1 MEGDGV
7 RCPQHGEHEWRLRA
21 VEETVKEIPDIKE
34 RMTSAE
40 ASSKSAHHRLD
51 SQEEQ
56 TRAIVKM
63 GVAVEQ
69 MAKET
74 KETIALLKE
83 HDGRLYDLER
93 VPGEAVLKSI
103 EGLATRIEALEK
115 APGEEALGYARLAK
129 KKVVDLLTAA
139 AVGAVLTLFG
149 LLALAPKLIVLAGR
163 TP

>member
-1 MEGDGV
+1 MAGEDFK
-7 RCPQHGEHEWRLRA
+7 CPQHGEHEWRLRA
-21 VEETVKEIPDIKE
+21 VEEAIKELPDIKE
-34 RMTSAE
+34 RMTAAE
-40 ASSKSAHHRLD
+40 ASGKSAHHRLD

-103 EGLATRIEALEK
+103 EGLATRVETLEK
-115 APGEEALGYARLAK
+115 APGEEALSYARQAK
-129 KKVVDLLTAA
+129 RKAVDMLTAA
-139 AVGAVLTLFG
+139 AVGALLALFG
-149 LLALAPKLIVLAGR
+149 LLAVAPELITLAGG
-163 TP
+163 